1 MKSAAMLDYGILAAW
16 IVALAATLGALFIG
30 EVLGKEPCSL
40 CWYQR
45 VFMFPIAIILGLG
58 FWGDDH
64 LVGRYALALALPGGL
79 LATWHLGLFW
89 DILPKPAVPCS
100 ATGPSCSGEDQA
112 IFGVPIA
119 LMSLVAFI
127 TIAALCTL
135 SLREGRK

>member
-1 MKSAAMLDYGILAAW
+1 MKSAAMFDYRTLVAW
-16 IVALAATLGALFIG
+16 IVALTATLGALFIG

-45 VFMFPIAIILGLG
+45 AFMFPIAVILGLG
-58 FWGDDH
+58 LWVDDR

-89 DILPKPAVPCS
+89 DIFPKPAVPCS